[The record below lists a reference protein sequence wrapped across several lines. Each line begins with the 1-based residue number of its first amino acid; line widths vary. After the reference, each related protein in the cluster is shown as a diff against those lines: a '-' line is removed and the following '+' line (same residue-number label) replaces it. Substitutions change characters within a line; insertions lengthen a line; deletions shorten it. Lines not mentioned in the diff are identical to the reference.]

1 MAMPAV
7 ISTKPSRQPSISS
20 SKPNQ
25 SRSGLVA
32 LGPEAKAK
40 AGITQVSG
48 WKSNR
53 AVLNTTGCSHQR
65 PQASQHCRGPKPA
78 CFASHQTGS
87 AVQLRARA

>member
-25 SRSGLVA
+25 SRERPLRSA
-32 LGPEAKAK
+32 QRAKAK

-65 PQASQHCRGPKPA
+65 PQASQRCRGPKPA